1 VRSSGYHRIIG
12 SIWIGTGSSGHSQGL
27 ACADICGPPLHAGSS
42 AQGSCGGKASIRGG
56 CSAIDTKQAE
66 GQDTQLGECSTSQ
79 ATDAAVRPNLE
90 CSSRPVRLAE
100 PPFSTDLPR
109 ALGNNRQLLSSS
121 SKLRRRRLPHLSIE
135 VSQQQ
140 LGRSAR

>member
-1 VRSSGYHRIIG
+1 MWS
-12 SIWIGTGSSGHSQGL
+12 T
-27 ACADICGPPLHAGSS
+27 LHAGSS
-42 AQGSCGGKASIRGG
+42 TQGPCGSKASILGG
-56 CSAIDTKQAE
+56 CSATDTKQAE
-66 GQDTQLGECSTSQ
+66 GQDTQLEECSTSQ
-79 ATDAAVRPNLE
+79 DTDAAVQSNLA

-109 ALGNNRQLLSSS
+109 PLGNNRQLLSS

-140 LGRSAR
+140 HGRSDG